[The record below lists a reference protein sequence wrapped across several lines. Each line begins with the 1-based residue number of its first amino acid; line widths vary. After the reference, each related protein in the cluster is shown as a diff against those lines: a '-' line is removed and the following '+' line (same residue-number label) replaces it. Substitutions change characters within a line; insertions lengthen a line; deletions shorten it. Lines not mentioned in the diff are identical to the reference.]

1 MIRAKQSASLQD
13 AELKYYNGINETQLY
28 HALEP
33 RPGYFLAESAKCVTR
48 ALEAGYEPNSLLLED
63 IIYNKYLAY
72 KNTPYDQNNN
82 SVACNDIFTPDDH
95 DSNSVAGND
104 IFTPYD
110 QNNNS
115 AAGDEIRMLDI
126 IESYDYE
133 IPVYILKKDDMLKIT
148 GYNLTGGILCL
159 MNRRN
164 EKSLVELLNEYPLNK
179 KIKIVVLDDVENPT
193 NVGALFRCSAALGAD
208 LVIVTN
214 NSADPLYRRSARV
227 SMGTVFQVPFA
238 IVDKKDD
245 YISILKDLGIKTAAM
260 ALSSDSVNIDD
271 PSLNS
276 ENRLALILGNEGYGL
291 PAETIAK
298 SDYTVCIPMAHGVD
312 SLNVAAAGAI
322 AIWQLIR

>member
-63 IIYNKYLAY
+63 TIYNKYLAY
-72 KNTPYDQNNN
+72 KNTPYDHDNN
-82 SVACNDIFTPDDH
+82 S
-95 DSNSVAGND
+95 SAGN
-104 IFTPYD
+104 
-110 QNNNS
+110 
-115 AAGDEIRMLDI
+115 EIRMLDI

>member
-63 IIYNKYLAY
+63 TIYNKYLAY
-72 KNTPYDQNNN
+72 KNTPYD
-82 SVACNDIFTPDDH
+82 H
-95 DSNSVAGND
+95 DS
-104 IFTPYD
+104 
-110 QNNNS
+110 NS
-115 AAGDEIRMLDI
+115 AAGDEICMLDI

-245 YISILKDLGIKTAAM
+245 YISILKDLGIKTATM

>member
-63 IIYNKYLAY
+63 TIYNKYLAY
-72 KNTPYDQNNN
+72 KNTPY
-82 SVACNDIFTPDDH
+82 DH

-110 QNNNS
+110 QNSNS

>member
-33 RPGYFLAESAKCVTR
+33 HPGYFLAESAKCVTR

-63 IIYNKYLAY
+63 TIYNKYLAY

-82 SVACNDIFTPDDH
+82 SAAGDDIFTPDDH
-95 DSNSVAGND
+95 D
-104 IFTPYD
+104 
-110 QNNNS
+110 NNS
-115 AAGDEIRMLDI
+115 AADDEIRMLDI

-238 IVDKKDD
+238 IVDKRDD